1 MVRFVIRFIALACL
15 AVACIMGVLDLARSL
30 AANRAV
36 FTPLAQ
42 SWSET
47 SPASLAALEQA
58 VRGNAPAFVWDSGF
72 APVLGLPGFAVFAV
86 LALLFYVLGYRP
98 PRRVAGRFARDA

>member
-1 MVRFVIRFIALACL
+1 MVRFVIRFFALACL

-36 FTPLAQ
+36 LTPLAK

-47 SPASLAALEQA
+47 LPATLAALEQA
-58 VRGNAPAFVWDSGF
+58 VRGNAPSFVWDSAF
-72 APVLGLPGFAVFAV
+72 APVLDLPGFAVFAV